1 MIARFL
7 QQRLFRVP
15 VSRSGVRSRLL
26 PPIKQAT
33 ESRVALILSSGVVIG
48 PPFFTL
54 NALRTVGPTVL
65 FIKIFKR
72 TREALI
78 IFNDACS
85 IGLMNHVWLRHC
97 LHNHFMLCYMT
108 SWCTTDWHVPN
119 KIPKW
124 RFSLQSFIHMWM
136 PLILKKVPDQQFS
149 YIKFIKL

>member
-7 QQRLFRVP
+7 QQRPFGVP

-33 ESRVALILSSGVVIG
+33 ESRAALILSSGVVIG

-54 NALRTVGPTVL
+54 NALRTLGPTVL

-85 IGLMNHVWLRHC
+85 IGLMNHVWIATL
-97 LHNHFMLCYMT
+97 LA
-108 SWCTTDWHVPN
+108 
-119 KIPKW
+119 
-124 RFSLQSFIHMWM
+124 QSFHVMLHDVLMHDRLARAEQNSKMEVLPAELHPHVDAIDIEEGSWSAIF
-136 PLILKKVPDQQFS
+136 LYQI
-149 YIKFIKL
+149 Y

>member
-7 QQRLFRVP
+7 QQRPFGVP

-33 ESRVALILSSGVVIG
+33 ESRAALILSSGVVIG

-97 LHNHFMLCYMT
+97 LHNHFMLCYM
-108 SWCTTDWHVPN
+108 
-119 KIPKW
+119 
-124 RFSLQSFIHMWM
+124 
-136 PLILKKVPDQQFS
+136 
-149 YIKFIKL
+149 KF

>member
-7 QQRLFRVP
+7 QQRPFGVP

-33 ESRVALILSSGVVIG
+33 ESRAALILSSGVVIG

-72 TREALI
+72 IREALI

-85 IGLMNHVWLRHC
+85 IGLMNHVWIATL
-97 LHNHFMLCYMT
+97 LA
-108 SWCTTDWHVPN
+108 
-119 KIPKW
+119 
-124 RFSLQSFIHMWM
+124 QSFHVMLHDVLMHDRLARAEQNSKMEVLPAELHPHVDAID
-136 PLILKKVPDQQFS
+136 IEEGS
-149 YIKFIKL
+149 

>member
-7 QQRLFRVP
+7 QQRPFRVP

-33 ESRVALILSSGVVIG
+33 ESYAALILSSGVVIG

-65 FIKIFKR
+65 FVKIFKR

-78 IFNDACS
+78 IFNDA
-85 IGLMNHVWLRHC
+85 
-97 LHNHFMLCYMT
+97 
-108 SWCTTDWHVPN
+108 
-119 KIPKW
+119 
-124 RFSLQSFIHMWM
+124 
-136 PLILKKVPDQQFS
+136 
-149 YIKFIKL
+149 